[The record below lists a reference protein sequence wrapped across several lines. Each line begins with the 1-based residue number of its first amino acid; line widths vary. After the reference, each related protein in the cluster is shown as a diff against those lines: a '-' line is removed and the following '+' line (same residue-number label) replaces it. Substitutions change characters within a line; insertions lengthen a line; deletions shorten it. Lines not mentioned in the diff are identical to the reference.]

1 MTTNKKPLI
10 GLTTSHD
17 IKTDETIQAPYS
29 PRAILAA
36 GGIPVILPLEA
47 SEDDLRQLVSALD
60 GFLFTGG
67 PDVHPFLF
75 GEDTRMG
82 CGSVSVKRDRMEL
95 TLLKLA
101 MEQKK
106 PIMGICRGIQLIN
119 IGLGGTIYQ
128 DIPSQAERVFPI
140 AHQQPFPHRVPSH
153 TVNIAEGSLLADVI
167 SGRFLDEE
175 NDSAPADTV
184 QAAADTPVS
193 SASSLFGNASEPV
206 LRADRPHGQT
216 VIRVNSTHHQAVRDV
231 APQLTACAFA
241 PDGIIEGVTMKDY
254 PYLIGVQWHPEY
266 LWEEDPAA
274 MNLFRA
280 FVKAAAV

>member
-1 MTTNKKPLI
+1 MTNKKPLI

-17 IKTDETIQAPYS
+17 IRTDETIQTPYC
-29 PRAILAA
+29 PRAVLAA

-47 SEDDLRQLVSALD
+47 SEDDLRQLVSVLD

-75 GEDTRMG
+75 GEETRDG

-95 TLLKLA
+95 ALLKLA
-101 MEQKK
+101 MEQRK
-106 PIMGICRGIQLIN
+106 PVMGICRGIQLIN
-119 IGLGGTIYQ
+119 IGLGGSIYQ
-128 DIPSQAERVFPI
+128 DIPSQVERVLPI

-153 TVNIAEGSLLADVI
+153 TVKIAEGSLLADVI
-167 SGRFLDEE
+167 SGRFLGEE
-175 NDSAPADTV
+175 NCG
-184 QAAADTPVS
+184 AAA
-193 SASSLFGNASEPV
+193 
-206 LRADRPHGQT
+206 
-216 VIRVNSTHHQAVRDV
+216 IRVNSTHHQAVRDV
-231 APQLTACAFA
+231 APRLTACAVA

-274 MNLFRA
+274 MNLFKA
-280 FVKAAAV
+280 LVKASAETF

>member
-1 MTTNKKPLI
+1 MMNNKKPLI

-17 IKTDETIQAPYS
+17 IKTDETIQAPYC

-47 SEDDLRQLVSALD
+47 SEDDLRQLVSSLD

-95 TLLKLA
+95 MLLKLA
-101 MEQKK
+101 MEQRK

-128 DIPSQAERVFPI
+128 DIPSQTERVFPI

-153 TVNIAEGSLLADVI
+153 TVKIAAGSLLAEVI
-167 SGRFLDEE
+167 SGK
-175 NDSAPADTV
+175 SPAD
-184 QAAADTPVS
+184 QPS
-193 SASSLFGNASEPV
+193 GP
-206 LRADRPHGQT
+206 T

-280 FVKAAAV
+280 FVKAAAAG

>member
-1 MTTNKKPLI
+1 MTASKKPLI

-17 IKTDETIQAPYS
+17 IQTDETIQAPYC

-47 SEDDLRQLVSALD
+47 SEDDLRQLVSTLD

-75 GEDTRMG
+75 GEETRAG

-95 TLLKLA
+95 ALLKLA
-101 MEQKK
+101 IEQRK

-128 DIPSQAERVFPI
+128 DIPSQTERAFPI

-153 TVNIAEGSLLADVI
+153 TVKIAEDSLLADVI
-167 SGRFLDEE
+167 SGKFPET
-175 NDSAPADTV
+175 APH
-184 QAAADTPVS
+184 
-193 SASSLFGNASEPV
+193 
-206 LRADRPHGQT
+206 ADRPLSQT
-216 VIRVNSTHHQAVRDV
+216 VIRVNSTHHQAVRDT
-231 APQLTACAFA
+231 APPLTACAFA

-274 MNLFRA
+274 MNLFKA
-280 FVKAAAV
+280 LVKAAAVPSRN